1 MEWKNLDSAFLSV
14 EVPYEG
20 LSITGL
26 KFAMGDTSGHVARD
40 LLQIMLETEADL
52 SEFVFCSP
60 WKHQK
65 SEGLYGE

>member
-1 MEWKNLDSAFLSV
+1 MDSAFLSV

-60 WKHQK
+60 
-65 SEGLYGE
+65 